1 MMHKISKI
9 LSILLITFLF
19 LTSACKANISRN
31 NDVSFTVETTVT
43 QQELQEAISAAI
55 ADPLVQDL
63 QVTLQS
69 GYVSII
75 GTRQRLNDASKTDAL
90 SFRLDL
96 SVSNGQLIASVS
108 DAQIDNTPLDQAR
121 VDNWNQTIAN
131 RLSKTGQRNENSTL
145 QSISVTPEIITMIW
159 NVVRQ

>member
-9 LSILLITFLF
+9 LSVLLITFLF

-31 NDVSFTVETTVT
+31 NDGSFTVETTVT

-69 GYVSII
+69 GYVSVI
-75 GTRQRLNDASKTDAL
+75 GTRQRLNEAGKTDAL

-96 SVSNGQLIASVS
+96 SISNGQLIASVS

-131 RLSKTGQRNENSTL
+131 RLSKIGQRNENSTL
-145 QSISVTPEIITMIW
+145 QSISVTPEIVTMTW